1 MKNTTSDEP
10 KIPEMYDY
18 GATMS
23 FKHSSKELTDVELRM
38 WIVSKT
44 LEFHKSETDTARL
57 EKDMKMFYAF
67 IKNDGK
73 AIPENISYV

>member
-1 MKNTTSDEP
+1 M
-10 KIPEMYDY
+10 IPEISKEDIER
-18 GATMS
+18 GIT

-38 WIVSKT
+38 WIVRKT
-44 LEFHKSETDTARL
+44 LKFHKSETDSARL
-57 EKDMKMFYAF
+57 EKDMKMLYRF